1 MHDFIAAAC
10 EIAGLRRIP
19 SDRQIS
25 TWLRTLSREDRA
37 LIEAAEARTIEA
49 ATDASAALV
58 AVECEALAVVP
69 LVLRARFA

>member
-25 TWLRTLSREDRA
+25 TWLRTQTRSR
-37 LIEAAEARTIEA
+37 LRTRWHM
-49 ATDASAALV
+49 T
-58 AVECEALAVVP
+58 P
-69 LVLRARFA
+69 